1 MTKDINRL
9 KLIGKNIEDLK
20 IISAYCQDSII
31 KIKDLVYLKENKIF
45 IMMLSRFM
53 WEDIEK
59 GVFRKYKRINSILRF
74 DFIENVLAKN
84 INQKWKNI
92 NLELL
97 TIRSNYNQDNMYDIN
112 LIFSGNGILL
122 LKSEEINVILDDQEY
137 FWEVKHS
144 PKHKI

>member
-1 MTKDINRL
+1 MIQDINRL

-31 KIKDLVYLKENKIF
+31 AIKNLVYLKKNKIF

-59 GVFRKYKRINSILRF
+59 GIFRKYKRIKSILKF
-74 DFIENVLAKN
+74 DFIESVLAKN

-97 TIRSNYNQDNMYDIN
+97 AIRSNYNQDNMYDIN

-122 LKSEEINVILDDQEY
+122 LKSEEIDVILDDQEY

-144 PKHKI
+144 PKHKT